1 LLWSINERLGG
12 AAGLTIPRLTS
23 EWVDDLIAV
32 GIAQTDELEELQDE
46 MAQKARE
53 NGNND

>member
-12 AAGLTIPRLTS
+12 AAGITIPRLTS

-32 GIAQTDELEELQDE
+32 GMAQTEELEELE
-46 MAQKARE
+46 AEIAQRTKE
-53 NGNND
+53 NGNHD

>member
-23 EWVDDLIAV
+23 EWVDDLIQV
-32 GIAQTDELEELQDE
+32 GIAQTDELEELQAE
-46 MAQKARE
+46 VAQKAKTD
-53 NGNND
+53 GNND